1 MYSVSEGRPMIDV
14 TMDME
19 QYDCPFITTTDDHSV
34 GFSAIQWDFD
44 RVNDRLE
51 TRMVVEGESRSA
63 LSNGLAALRD
73 HENMHEYA
81 LLSRRDNVAHIRT
94 VIAETDAMATIR
106 DNGGYITGPFYI
118 ERGSEVWHVGF
129 DGIEHADTTL
139 AELERDNEY
148 DVLERTNTEFPEMQG
163 FVQNAGAAMTLIEG
177 CRDLSDVERQTLETA
192 VSDGY
197 FESPRG
203 ATLGNL
209 ADEFD
214 VSKPAVSKNL
224 RRGQQKMIQR
234 VVEALEELEE

>member
-1 MYSVSEGRPMIDV
+1 MIDV

-19 QYDCPFITTTDDHSV
+19 QYDCPFIDTTDDCEV
-34 GFSAIQWDFD
+34 AFSAIQWDFD
-44 RVNDRLE
+44 RVAHQLE
-51 TRMVVEGESRSA
+51 TRMMVEGEDRGA
-63 LSNGLAALRD
+63 LTDGLSTLRD
-73 HENMHEYA
+73 HENLREYD
-81 LLSRRDNVAHIRT
+81 LLTRRDNVAHVRT
-94 VIAETDAMATIR
+94 VIGETDAMGTIR
-106 DNGGYITGPFYI
+106 DHGGYITGPFYI
-118 ERGSEVWHVGF
+118 EGGSEIWHVGF
-129 DGIEHADTTL
+129 DAREDADTTL
-139 AELERDNEY
+139 AELERNNEY
-148 DVLERTNTEFPEMQG
+148 DVLERNNTELPEMQD

-224 RRGQQKMIQR
+224 RRGQQKMIER
-234 VVEALEELEE
+234 VVEALKELE